1 MPMVA
6 ERDRLIDRGLTV
18 VTGVTALLLV
28 LFAFFG
34 VQRRWLPPELGLLI
48 AVVCFTAGGIRL
60 ARLPYARR
68 VDAALEGQFRT
79 QDTARP
85 DLAALGAFSRRPA
98 PRVAAVVFGLVI
110 AALLGWPAGMQR
122 LQAMVTTG
130 LTALAAPLLV
140 AATSMAVLYCLVV
153 LIGPWGAIRLGG
165 PDATPGYTLPSYL
178 ALVFTAGIAAGIVLW
193 GPAEALVHTQRPPP
207 HAGVAPGT
215 TPAAVTGVA
224 TSFIHWGI
232 TAWAAYAAISV
243 PLAYAVFNRD
253 APLRLASAVVP
264 DAPAAAPVARLVD
277 GVGLLAI
284 IGGIATSLAL
294 VADQF
299 VRGAAVSFG
308 IGGSPVDRAV
318 VVAAILLVATV
329 TAVTGVHRGVR
340 RLAAVTVAVF
350 ALVWAVVLTLGP
362 TGEMLSL
369 AGAGTL
375 EYLRTLP
382 AASVRTDGAW
392 VLAWP
397 VYNWAW
403 WFSWAPFAGV
413 FTAAI
418 SRGRT
423 LRAVVAASVL
433 ATAGVTV
440 VWFAVM
446 GPAAI
451 VTLGDVP
458 VGAAA
463 VVGFELLGALPA
475 GGLLSVALLALIML
489 FMITSA
495 DAAALVLATVDP
507 QTDAATVPTAVV
519 GWAVLLAVVTIAVA
533 VTGGAATLQALTVMT
548 GVPIAAVALVAM
560 GSCGGVVGR
569 APNAR
574 WSARSSSASPAS
586 RRTTTSTGERHRRPR
601 VGGRS
606 AGPPRSAWGRVRGSR
621 AGPRGRVRQHTAPGR
636 RTPARPASCRSP
648 AAPGWSRGCAHPPWR
663 CTRRWPPSRSRR

>member
-1 MPMVA
+1 MVA
-6 ERDRLIDRGLTV
+6 EYDRLIDRGLTA
-18 VTGVTALLLV
+18 VTGATALLLV

-79 QDTARP
+79 QDTAGP
-85 DLAALGAFSRRPA
+85 DLAALRAFSRRPA
-98 PRVAAVVFGLVI
+98 PRVAVAVFGLVI

-122 LQAMVTTG
+122 LQATVTTG

-140 AATSMAVLYCLVV
+140 VATSVAVLYCLVV

-193 GPAEALVHTQRPPP
+193 GPAEALIHAQRPPP
-207 HAGVAPGT
+207 HAAVTPGT

-232 TAWAAYAAISV
+232 TAWAAYAAITL

-264 DAPAAAPVARLVD
+264 DAAARAPVARLID

-318 VVAAILLVATV
+318 VVAAIVLVATV

-340 RLAAVTVAVF
+340 RLAAVTVASF

-362 TGEMLSL
+362 TNEVLSL

-382 AASVRTDGAW
+382 AASVRTEGAW

-451 VTLGDVP
+451 VLLGDSP
-458 VGAAA
+458 VGAPA
-463 VVGFELLGALPA
+463 VIGFQLLGALPA

-533 VTGGAATLQALTVMT
+533 ATGGAGTLQALTVMT

-560 GSCGGVVGR
+560 GTSVVWWRRREGSER
-569 APNAR
+569 SLIRTVLAR
-574 WSARSSSASPAS
+574 L
-586 RRTTTSTGERHRRPR
+586 PR
-601 VGGRS
+601 VPTYHDLYR
-606 AGPPRSAWGRVRGSR
+606 
-621 AGPRGRVRQHTAPGR
+621 
-636 RTPARPASCRSP
+636 
-648 AAPGWSRGCAHPPWR
+648 
-663 CTRRWPPSRSRR
+663 